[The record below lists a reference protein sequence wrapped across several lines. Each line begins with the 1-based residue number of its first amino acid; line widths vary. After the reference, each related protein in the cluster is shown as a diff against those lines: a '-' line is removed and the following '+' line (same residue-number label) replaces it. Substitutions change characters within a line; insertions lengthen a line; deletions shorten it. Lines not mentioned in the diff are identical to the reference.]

1 MNSLLTLQVRLG
13 WIRLRI
19 PLLHL
24 VVSAA
29 VAVLIS
35 ALGQEF
41 QGQPLVSPWWLGA
54 CWLAASWA
62 VALAVHVTGHVA
74 AARLAGDGA
83 FRSAL
88 WIFGDIPDGYRLP
101 VSPVREATLALGGPA
116 ASILFGGLAAI
127 LWSWARAGS
136 FLPGFALL
144 GLAAASLILGLVN
157 LLPGHPLDGG
167 RILTSLLFYLH
178 GSSSAAWK
186 VALAF
191 GRLMA
196 LFLLGLALML
206 LQAHPA
212 TAVAGLWLGWLGWSL
227 GRSLRWE
234 HLRLTA
240 ATVGRTR
247 PAASLIGVQARVQA
261 DQSIGEIADT
271 LLAADRAPLA
281 LVLDGDAVIGV
292 LAADQLAPALRRRVD
307 EPARRAMVPIERLP
321 QVGGQEPAVCAFEA
335 LLDSG
340 APAIVVTEGQ
350 MVIGALAL
358 GSLSRLL
365 RLQQSAHSTA
375 VADKSG

>member
-1 MNSLLTLQVRLG
+1 MNSLLTLQVRLR

-19 PLLHL
+19 LLLHVLLSLGMAGL
-24 VVSAA
+24 VTAA
-29 VAVLIS
+29 
-35 ALGQEF
+35 GREF
-41 QGQPLVSPWWLGA
+41 QPQALPGPWWLIS
-54 CWLAASWA
+54 CWLVISWA
-62 VALAVHVTGHVA
+62 VALAVHIAGHVA
-74 AARLAGDGA
+74 AARLTGNDAYQCA
-83 FRSAL
+83 I
-88 WIFGDIPDGYRLP
+88 WVFGDAPDGYCLP
-101 VSPVREATLALGGPA
+101 LPPAQETAVALSGPM
-116 ASILFGGLAAI
+116 ASLLLGWLAAI
-127 LWSWARAGS
+127 LWLWAGASSFSLGS
-136 FLPGFALL
+136 ALL
-144 GLAAASLILGLVN
+144 GLAVASLMLGLVN
-157 LLPGHPLDGG
+157 LLPGQPLDGG

-178 GSSSAAWK
+178 GSSSASWK

-212 TAVAGLWLGWLGWSL
+212 AALAGLWLGWLGWSL

-261 DQSIGEIADT
+261 DQPIGEIADT

-340 APAIVVTEGQ
+340 APAIAVTEGQ
-350 MVIGALAL
+350 RVIGALAL